1 MRYRGKYQAKYVL
14 RYVTIRNEDSYF
26 ILIKGKF
33 LSILNI
39 GAPTNKPHKIQSKTK
54 TQEYY

>member
-1 MRYRGKYQAKYVL
+1 MRYRGKYQAKYML

-33 LSILNI
+33 LSILNF
-39 GAPTNKPHKIQSKTK
+39 GAPNKPHKIQSKTK